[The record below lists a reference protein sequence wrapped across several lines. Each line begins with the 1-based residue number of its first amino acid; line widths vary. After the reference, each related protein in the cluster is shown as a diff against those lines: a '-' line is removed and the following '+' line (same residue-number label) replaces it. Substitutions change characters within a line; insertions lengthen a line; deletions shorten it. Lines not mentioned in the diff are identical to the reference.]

1 MTILSALTAGSP
13 RLASTLWL
21 SANLI
26 VPWIPVRK
34 LGVRS
39 RRVACVLVP
48 GLEDGATLCGHS
60 CQPRPDKTLDVEILG
75 SESAPHPVEGRHH
88 GAALSRWRKDR
99 LGRGGLALHRGVA
112 LTTGSL
118 AIANRP

>member
-60 CQPRPDKTLDVEILG
+60 CQPRPIRPLMLRSSAAKVRRTRSKEGTMELLFLG
-75 SESAPHPVEGRHH
+75 GEKIVWD
-88 GAALSRWRKDR
+88 GAAW
-99 LGRGGLALHRGVA
+99 HY
-112 LTTGSL
+112 
-118 AIANRP
+118 IAVSH